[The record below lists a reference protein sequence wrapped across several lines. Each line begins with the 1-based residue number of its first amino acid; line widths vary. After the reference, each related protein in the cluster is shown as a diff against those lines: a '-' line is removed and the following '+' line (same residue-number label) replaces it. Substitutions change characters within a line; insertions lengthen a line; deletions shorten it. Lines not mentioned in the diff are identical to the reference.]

1 LAISGAKAGEN
12 LSGVQARTAIHAL
25 LDRVAEIFGFQGTGL
40 AALAPFAQGV
50 TDNLTEAAVFTS
62 FDSRTHIGRDIRCN
76 RDTQAFDIGHGNT
89 VPRRKAGR
97 KISCNEVGYGITR

>member
-1 LAISGAKAGEN
+1 
-12 LSGVQARTAIHAL
+12 
-25 LDRVAEIFGFQGTGL
+25 LDNVAEIFGFQGTGL

-62 FDSRTHIGRDIRCN
+62 FDSRPHVGRDIRCN
-76 RDTQAFDIGHGNT
+76 RDTQALDIGHGIM

-97 KISCNEVGYGITR
+97 KISSDEGGMGSPANDPDTLVSFFIATVGR